1 MLLAGQCY
9 ILTLILEV
17 NMNRSWMIAI
27 PIFAILAWSAGTEQD
42 AKTVINA
49 ATKALGADHLK
60 TVEYSGSGFDYAIG
74 QAANPNL
81 PWPKFNVKTYNRVV
95 DLDAPASRM
104 QRIRTQFEN
113 PPHGGG
119 QQPIVG
125 EQTQTQAVA
134 AGSPQAGALR
144 DELMMTLPYSFLRT
158 ATAASDASVKSQTI
172 GGKKYTVLSFT
183 GANKAAVRGYLNS
196 DNLVER
202 VETKID
208 NNVLGDMPF
217 EAAFSDYK
225 DFGGVKFPTH
235 IVQKQGG
242 YPVLDLTVTDVKP
255 NAPANIPSP
264 GAPPPAAPQAA
275 SSEKIS
281 DGVFLILGGYA
292 ALAVDF
298 KDYIVIVEG
307 GQGDQRSAAVMA
319 EAKKLI
325 PNKPIK
331 YVINTHHHFDH
342 SGGLRAYVAEGA
354 IVVTHQINKPYYEK
368 IWTNPHTIVP
378 DRLSQNPK
386 KPKFET
392 VADKKIMTDGNHVM
406 ELYHQENFGHNDGM
420 LLVYLPKEK
429 VLLEADGFNPPA
441 QTLTRTPPSINPQT
455 VNLEANIQ
463 RLKLDVERI
472 IPVHYPAD
480 NRKVL
485 KAELL
490 TAVGKGN

>member
-1 MLLAGQCY
+1 MLLPGECY
-9 ILTLILEV
+9 ILTLIQEA
-17 NMNRSWMIAI
+17 NMNRKWIVAV
-27 PIFAILAWSAGTEQD
+27 PLFAVLAWAAGTQQD
-42 AKTVINA
+42 AKTVIST
-49 ATKALGADHLK
+49 ATKALGAENLK
-60 TVEYSGSGFDYAIG
+60 TVEFSGSGFDYAIG
-74 QAANPNL
+74 QAPNPNL
-81 PWPKFNVKTYNRVV
+81 PWPKFNDKTYNRVV

-119 QQPIVG
+119 QQPIIG
-125 EQTQTQAVA
+125 EQKQVVA
-134 AGSPQAGALR
+134 AGPPQAG
-144 DELMMTLPYSFLRT
+144 DELMMTLPYSFLRS
-158 ATAASDASVKSQTI
+158 AAAASDATVKSQSM

-183 GANKAAVRGYLNS
+183 GSNKAAVRGYLNS
-196 DNLVER
+196 DNLIER

-217 EAAFSDYK
+217 ETAFSDYK
-225 DFGGVKFPTH
+225 DFDGVKFPTH

-255 NAPANIPSP
+255 NATVLIPIV
-264 GAPPPAAPQAA
+264 AAPAAPASQTA
-275 SSEKIS
+275 SSEKLG
-281 DGVFLILGGYA
+281 DGVYLILGGYA

-307 GQGDQRSAAVMA
+307 GQSDQRSEAVMA

-331 YVINTHHHFDH
+331 YVINTHQHFDH

-368 IWTNPHTIVP
+368 IWATPHTIAP
-378 DRLSQNPK
+378 DRLSQHPK

-392 VADKKIMTDGNHVM
+392 VAEKKVMTDGNHVI
-406 ELYHQENFGHNDGM
+406 ELYHQQNFGHNDGM

-441 QTLTRTPPSINPQT
+441 QTLTQTPASINPQS
-455 VNLEANIQ
+455 VNLEQNIE
-463 RLKLDVERI
+463 RLKLDVARI

-480 NRKVL
+480 NRKVMD
-485 KAELL
+485 KELL
-490 TAVGKGN
+490 IAVGKGN